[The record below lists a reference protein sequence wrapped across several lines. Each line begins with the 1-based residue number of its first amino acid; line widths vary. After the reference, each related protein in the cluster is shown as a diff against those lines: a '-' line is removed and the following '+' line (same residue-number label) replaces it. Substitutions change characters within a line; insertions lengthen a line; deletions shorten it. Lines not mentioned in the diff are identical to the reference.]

1 MRLSALGEAAAVSV
15 IVVSALR
22 PLRQGLRRSDVSAA
36 GVAEVLA
43 KPVSYTR

>member
-22 PLRQGLRRSDVSAA
+22 PLRACGA
-36 GVAEVLA
+36 
-43 KPVSYTR
+43 PT